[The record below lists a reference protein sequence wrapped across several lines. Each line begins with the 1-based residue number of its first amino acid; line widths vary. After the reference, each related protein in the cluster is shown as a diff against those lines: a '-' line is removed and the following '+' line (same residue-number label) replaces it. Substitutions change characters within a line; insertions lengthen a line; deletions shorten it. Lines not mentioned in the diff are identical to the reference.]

1 MIHISLEIIEMLLW
15 QCLKFNL
22 DIVLIICACYEY
34 ECPAICSIT
43 GTLLKL
49 WFVIFFLFF
58 VYIYINIQIYI
69 KIQKKKKHI
78 SVGDVDL
85 YVEDLNSLK
94 ANWWPYKLICKEF
107 RGQNSFKKPSL
118 YILLAL
124 LNLLLAVLKNS
135 RTILQYL
142 HTISVKQICMKLD
155 FFLIV

>member
-34 ECPAICSIT
+34 ECPAMCSIT

-58 VYIYINIQIYI
+58 VYIYKNIQIYI
-69 KIQKKKKHI
+69 KIQKKNTF
-78 SVGDVDL
+78 VGDVDL

-135 RTILQYL
+135 RTILRYL

>member
-1 MIHISLEIIEMLLW
+1 MLIHISLEIIEMLLW

-34 ECPAICSIT
+34 ECPAMCSIT

-58 VYIYINIQIYI
+58 VYIYKNIQIYI
-69 KIQKKKKHI
+69 KIQKKNTF
-78 SVGDVDL
+78 VGDVDL

-135 RTILQYL
+135 RTILRYL

>member
-1 MIHISLEIIEMLLW
+1 MLIHISLEIIEMLLW

-34 ECPAICSIT
+34 ECPAMCSIT

-58 VYIYINIQIYI
+58 VYIYKNIQIYI
-69 KIQKKKKHI
+69 KIQKKNTF
-78 SVGDVDL
+78 VGDVDL

-107 RGQNSFKKPSL
+107 RGQNSFKKTSL

-135 RTILQYL
+135 RTILRYL